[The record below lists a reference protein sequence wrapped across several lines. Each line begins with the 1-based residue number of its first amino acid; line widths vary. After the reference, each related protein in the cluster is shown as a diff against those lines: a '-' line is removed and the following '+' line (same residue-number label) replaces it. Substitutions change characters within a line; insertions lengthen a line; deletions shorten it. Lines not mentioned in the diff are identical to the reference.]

1 MLKNPDNFPSTGIR
15 STLVSKDLHS
25 GQPRSP
31 LFGEEDLSQRT
42 HLSCARNCCES
53 PSETSRATAAPP
65 TPAASLGDSLVAC
78 GWPQGVLREP
88 WLDRCKD
95 PGDTRQPLVSPPRPR
110 ASLAEQA
117 LSFHSPFQREP
128 RPALFIPPHWTGH
141 LLLKLPMVKTD
152 PLQGFQPILTGVGLA
167 HGCGGVGQAGKGRP
181 GRVPSAMVS
190 FSRLWP

>member
-1 MLKNPDNFPSTGIR
+1 M
-15 STLVSKDLHS
+15 SKDLHS

-65 TPAASLGDSLVAC
+65 TPAATLGDSLVAC

-117 LSFHSPFQREP
+117 LFSQPF
-128 RPALFIPPHWTGH
+128 PAGAPPSAVHPTPLDRAFTAEAPHGE
-141 LLLKLPMVKTD
+141 KTD
-152 PLQGFQPILTGVGLA
+152 ALQGFQPILTGVGLA

>member
-1 MLKNPDNFPSTGIR
+1 M
-15 STLVSKDLHS
+15 SKDLHS

-65 TPAASLGDSLVAC
+65 TPAATLGDSLVAC

-117 LSFHSPFQREP
+117 LFSQPFPAGAPPTAVHPTPLDRAFTAEAP
-128 RPALFIPPHWTGH
+128 HGEDRPPSGIPADSHRSRTRAWLWWRGAGW
-141 LLLKLPMVKTD
+141 
-152 PLQGFQPILTGVGLA
+152 QGQARPCPQCHGQFQPVMALREFAPNL
-167 HGCGGVGQAGKGRP
+167 P
-181 GRVPSAMVS
+181 VPKT
-190 FSRLWP
+190 SRK